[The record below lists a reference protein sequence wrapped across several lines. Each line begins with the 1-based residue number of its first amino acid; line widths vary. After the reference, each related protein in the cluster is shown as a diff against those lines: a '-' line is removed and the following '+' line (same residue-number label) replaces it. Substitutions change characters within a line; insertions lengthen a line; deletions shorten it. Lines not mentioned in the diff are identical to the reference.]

1 LDSKTPVA
9 GISSRPGLVA
19 ETAEKGNDI
28 MWAQK
33 QLTRPQREFVKVILL
48 AGLVLLFFSILFR
61 NRWPG
66 EGELLPALFQE
77 PVQGSS
83 NLPGPF
89 DVAQKGFT
97 YTVYPQF
104 DYELWGLVVSS
115 HYAGSFL
122 DYAHEM
128 WKDYLNIKD
137 LCVSWGKNLKTGAF
151 RRIKFWSRDFTCY
164 YSWPDAE
171 TGREFSPSHISNNHL
186 ITEDP
191 LLRKLIK
198 SVKRG
203 DQVHFK
209 GWLTKYG
216 HKGSQVVRGTST
228 TRKDTG
234 GEACETVYVTEFEVL
249 KRANPGW
256 RSAFPVSLTLIA
268 ASVALL
274 FLF

>member
-1 LDSKTPVA
+1 
-9 GISSRPGLVA
+9 
-19 ETAEKGNDI
+19 

-33 QLTRPQREFVKVILL
+33 QMTPSQRELVKVVLL
-48 AGLVLLFFSILFR
+48 AGLVLLLLSIIFR
-61 NRWPG
+61 NRWPP
-66 EGELLPALFQE
+66 EDELRPEVFQE
-77 PVQGSS
+77 PVQEAGE
-83 NLPGPF
+83 LPAPF

-104 DYELWGLVVSS
+104 DYELWGMVVSS

-137 LCVSWGKNLKTGAF
+137 LCVIWGKNLETGVF
-151 RRIKFWSRDFTCY
+151 RKVKFWSRDFTCY
-164 YSWPDAE
+164 YSWSSPD
-171 TGREFSPSHISNNHL
+171 TGQRFSLSHISNNHL
-186 ITEDP
+186 ITEDA
-191 LLRKLIK
+191 LLRRVIK

-203 DQVHFK
+203 DQVHLH
-209 GWLTKYG
+209 GWLAKYG

-234 GEACETVYVTEFEVL
+234 GKACETVYVTEFDIL

-256 RSAFPVSLTLIA
+256 RAVLPFSLLLIA
-268 ASVALL
+268 VGLLLL

>member
-1 LDSKTPVA
+1 
-9 GISSRPGLVA
+9 
-19 ETAEKGNDI
+19 

-33 QLTRPQREFVKVILL
+33 QMTPPQREFVKIILL
-48 AGLVLLFFSILFR
+48 AGLVLLLLSIIFR
-61 NRWPG
+61 NRWPA
-66 EGELLPALFQE
+66 EDEFRPEVFQE
-77 PVQGSS
+77 PVQEPGE
-83 NLPGPF
+83 LPAPF

-104 DYELWGLVVSS
+104 DYELWGMVVSS

-137 LCVSWGKNLKTGAF
+137 LCVIWGKNLETGAF
-151 RRIKFWSRDFTCY
+151 RETKFWSRDFTCY
-164 YSWPDAE
+164 YSWSSPDR
-171 TGREFSPSHISNNHL
+171 GQQFSQSHISNNHL
-186 ITEDP
+186 ITEDDH
-191 LLRKLIK
+191 LRRLVK

-203 DQVHFK
+203 DQVHLR
-209 GWLTKYG
+209 GWLAKYG
-216 HKGSQVVRGTST
+216 HKGSKVVRGTST

-234 GEACETVYVTEFEVL
+234 GQACETVYVTEFEVL

-256 RSAFPVSLTLIA
+256 RGVFPFSLLLIG
-268 ASVALL
+268 SSLLLL

>member
-1 LDSKTPVA
+1 
-9 GISSRPGLVA
+9 
-19 ETAEKGNDI
+19 
-28 MWAQK
+28 MWTQK
-33 QLTRPQREFVKVILL
+33 QMTRSQREFVKVLLLGGLILL
-48 AGLVLLFFSILFR
+48 FLCILFR
-61 NRWPG
+61 NRWPA
-66 EGELLPALFQE
+66 EEDFRPEVFEE
-77 PVQGSS
+77 PVQEPGD
-83 NLPGPF
+83 LPPPF
-89 DVAQKGFT
+89 DVTQKGYT

-104 DYELWGLVVSS
+104 DYEIWGMVVSS

-137 LCVSWGKNLKTGAF
+137 LCVVWGKNLETGAF

-164 YSWPDAE
+164 YSWSDPE
-171 TGREFSPSHISNNHL
+171 TGRQFSLSHISNNHL
-186 ITEDP
+186 ITEDA

-203 DQVHFK
+203 DQVHLQ
-209 GWLTKYG
+209 GWLAKYG
-216 HKGSQVVRGTST
+216 HKGSRAVRGTST

-234 GEACETVYVTEFEVL
+234 GQACETVYVTEFEIL

-256 RSAFPVSLTLIA
+256 RSALPVSLLIIG
-268 ASVALL
+268 SCLALL

>member
-1 LDSKTPVA
+1 
-9 GISSRPGLVA
+9 
-19 ETAEKGNDI
+19 

-33 QLTRPQREFVKVILL
+33 VLTRSQRDFVKVILL
-48 AGLVLLFFSILFR
+48 AGLVLLFLCILFR
-61 NRWPG
+61 NRWPA
-66 EGELLPALFQE
+66 ERELRPEVFEE
-77 PVQGSS
+77 PVQKLGD
-83 NLPGPF
+83 LPAPF
-89 DVAQKGFT
+89 DVTQKGFT

-104 DYELWGLVVSS
+104 DYELWGMVVSS

-137 LCVSWGKNLKTGAF
+137 ICVIWGENMETDAF

-164 YSWPDAE
+164 YSWPDPE
-171 TGREFSPSHISNNHL
+171 TGRQFSQSHISNNHL

-191 LLRKLIK
+191 VLRKLIK

-203 DQVHFK
+203 DQVHLR
-209 GWLTKYG
+209 GWLAMYG
-216 HKGSQVVRGTST
+216 HKGSQAVRGTST

-234 GEACETVYVTEFEVL
+234 GQACETVYVTEFEVL

-256 RSAFPVSLTLIA
+256 RSAFSASLLIIA
-268 ASVALL
+268 GCAALL

>member
-1 LDSKTPVA
+1 
-9 GISSRPGLVA
+9 
-19 ETAEKGNDI
+19 

-48 AGLVLLFFSILFR
+48 AGLFLLFFSILFR

-66 EGELLPALFQE
+66 EGELLPELFQE

-83 NLPGPF
+83 DLPAPF
-89 DVAQKGFT
+89 DVDQKGFT

-104 DYELWGLVVSS
+104 DYELWGMVVSS

-137 LCVSWGKNLKTGAF
+137 LCVIWGKNLETGAF
-151 RRIKFWSRDFTCY
+151 RKIKFWSRDFTCY
-164 YSWPDAE
+164 YSWSSPD
-171 TGREFSPSHISNNHL
+171 TGQRFSQSHISNNHL
-186 ITEDP
+186 ITEDDS
-191 LLRKLIK
+191 LRQLVK
-198 SVKRG
+198 SVNRG
-203 DQVHFK
+203 DQVRLR
-209 GWLTKYG
+209 GWLAKYG

-228 TRKDTG
+228 TRKDIG
-234 GEACETVYVTEFEVL
+234 GQACETVYVTEFEIL
-249 KRANPGW
+249 KRANAGW
-256 RSAFPVSLTLIA
+256 RAVLPFSLALIA
-268 ASVALL
+268 GAFLLL